1 METVKKQD
9 EELNKAQNKVKQI
22 EEKEKEK
29 ENEKKR
35 PDFDFTHLVQSSNDT
50 QEAVTN
56 ETKEAVTN
64 IQKAL
69 TDKVYNDSAK

>member
-9 EELNKAQNKVKQI
+9 EELNEAQNKVKQI
-22 EEKEKEK
+22 EEKEK

>member
-9 EELNKAQNKVKQI
+9 EELNKAQNKVEQI
-22 EEKEKEK
+22 EEKEK

-35 PDFDFTHLVQSSNDT
+35 PDFGFTHLVQSSNET

>member
-22 EEKEKEK
+22 EEKE
-29 ENEKKR
+29 NEKKR
-35 PDFDFTHLVQSSNDT
+35 PDFGFTHLVQSSNET

>member
-22 EEKEKEK
+22 EEKEKE
-29 ENEKKR
+29 NEKIR
-35 PDFDFTHLVQSSNDT
+35 TDFTHLVQSSNET

-56 ETKEAVTN
+56 DTKEAVTN